1 MVSGVEAPPESEVKC
16 ANQSYSRY
24 IDADPGPTDFLD
36 NYFDQTITVND
47 TNWNKLVSAARKHSV
62 WLEFGFAQ
70 HIKDNVFMGQALID
84 SKGNVIQVRQKL
96 RPSGAERNI
105 FSDGTID
112 QLLVH
117 KTPFGRLGMLECW
130 E

>member
-1 MVSGVEAPPESEVKC
+1 M
-16 ANQSYSRY
+16 
-24 IDADPGPTDFLD
+24 LD
-36 NYFDQTITVND
+36 NYFNQTITVND
-47 TNWNKLVSAARKHSV
+47 NNWRKLVSAARQNGV

-70 HIKDNVFMGQALID
+70 HINDHIYMGQGLID
-84 SKGNVIQVRQKL
+84 SDGNIVQVRQKL
-96 RPSGAERNI
+96 RPSGNERTI